1 MSKPFRPDIPVTPET
16 FLFNT
21 LHMSA
26 EEFGA
31 FSLLAYH
38 SWREDPPCSI
48 PNDDSTLARIARLS
62 DERWAE
68 CKHRVL
74 AAFTSGS
81 ASRLYHKELR
91 QTYDKLRR
99 KHAAR
104 VSAAN
109 VAINSRY
116 KKPNGMNGFH
126 TNRSD
131 LIPPIVYDSLQQND
145 TIPPHPPSIVECFSL
160 TSDSL
165 EEKKEASIVVSPL
178 DSSVNEI
185 SRRMYN
191 RHPALRRCSISVIQ
205 KQLRGIV
212 RKISS
217 VPLKIAQLEQVDVV
231 HAQWCESWEWM
242 KEDGQYAKNLERW
255 LAPTKERWELPPP
268 DSNGPPVG
276 DSRMAKTMHA
286 YSILPKL

>member
-1 MSKPFRPDIPVTPET
+1 MSKPFRPDIPVNPET

-62 DERWAE
+62 DERWAA

-91 QTYDKLRR
+91 QIYDKLRR

-126 TNRSD
+126 TNGNG
-131 LIPPIVYDSLQQND
+131 LLPANVYEPLQQNV
-145 TIPPHPPSIVECFSL
+145 TIPPHPPREEYCFSL
-160 TSDSL
+160 SS
-165 EEKKEASIVVSPL
+165 EEQNSKASTVVTPL
-178 DSSVNEI
+178 DDAVRKI
-185 SRRMYN
+185 SESMYL
-191 RHPALRRCSISVIQ
+191 RHPAIRRCSRAVIQ
-205 KQLRGIV
+205 KQLRAIV
-212 RKISS
+212 RKINS
-217 VPLKIAQLEQVDVV
+217 VPIKIAELEKIDSA
-231 HAQWCESWEWM
+231 HKGWCETWDWT
-242 KEDGQYAKNLERW
+242 KDGGQYAKSLERW
-255 LAPTKERWELPPP
+255 LAPTMERWEPPP
-268 DSNGPPVG
+268 KSCCEKEIDYPQ
-276 DSRMAKTMHA
+276 
-286 YSILPKL
+286 